1 MVFDGEPETSTTGI
15 RVSWLPIEKSFWN
28 GQEITYKITLMENRR
43 KVKVFTTTD
52 SKIIFAGLKPKTTY
66 ASILS
71 GKTKLGE
78 IPPSAKEAT
87 TKPSTFLL
95 IHPSIHSLFSFYP
108 FFFYS
113 SILLIYNNNIW
124 HLHSFSIDES

>member
-1 MVFDGEPETSTTGI
+1 MSTYLVPSGPVVFDGEPETSTTGI

-66 ASILS
+66 TIILS

-78 IPPSAKEAT
+78 IPPQQKKRQQNQVRFFSYIHQFT
-87 TKPSTFLL
+87 HYLFLSVL
-95 IHPSIHSLFSFYP
+95 FPFIHSTNL
-108 FFFYS
+108 
-113 SILLIYNNNIW
+113 
-124 HLHSFSIDES
+124 

>member
-15 RVSWLPIEKSFWN
+15 RLSWLRIEKSFWN
-28 GQEITYKITLMENRR
+28 GQEITYKIILMKNRR
-43 KVKVFTTTD
+43 KVKRFTTTD
-52 SKIIFAGLKPKTTY
+52 LKVIFAGLKPKTTY
-66 ASILS
+66 TVILS

-95 IHPSIHSLFSFYP
+95 IHTSIHSLFSFYP

-113 SILLIYNNNIW
+113 SILIIYNNNIW

>member
-52 SKIIFAGLKPKTTY
+52 SKIIFAGLKPKQPTQSYYQAKQNLERSHLQQKKRQQNQVRFFSYIHQFTHY
-66 ASILS
+66 LFLSVLFPFYQFIDLSIQLS
-71 GKTKLGE
+71 N
-78 IPPSAKEAT
+78 
-87 TKPSTFLL
+87 F
-95 IHPSIHSLFSFYP
+95 
-108 FFFYS
+108 
-113 SILLIYNNNIW
+113 
-124 HLHSFSIDES
+124 

>member
-15 RVSWLPIEKSFWN
+15 RLSWLRIEKSFWN
-28 GQEITYKITLMENRR
+28 GQEITYKIILMKNRR
-43 KVKVFTTTD
+43 KVKRFTTTD
-52 SKIIFAGLKPKTTY
+52 LKVIFAGLKPKTTY
-66 ASILS
+66 TIILS

-78 IPPSAKEAT
+78 IPSSAKEAT

-95 IHPSIHSLFSFYP
+95 IHTSIHSLFSFYP